1 MTSRRDA
8 FLDGLRAISVLRV
21 ISLHLMQRVEHPLVA
36 AFSFLMPG
44 IPLML
49 FVSGALAAQGLSK
62 PGAQVRA
69 RFWLERGR
77 RLLFPF
83 WAFGAAVVATCL
95 VAWCFEP
102 DAEHALPLRTAW
114 AWLLPLIGP
123 QASAAFDR
131 FDWHLWF
138 LSSLLLLL
146 ASAPWT
152 LKLHRRWPFAGAL
165 ACLAAGATI
174 EILQLSVPGVVRN
187 TLLFGAAFQLG
198 FGYADGRLLRASKSL
213 CLGAALASA
222 SLACL
227 FYFLRTPG
235 QMLHAAPLALV
246 LLGLAFVGVWL
257 AVRDRVLPL
266 FQRERVARAIGRINK
281 RAYSLYLWGPIAN
294 EIAWY
299 RVRPNS
305 GLGYALDFAL
315 SIALLLALVALFGR
329 VEDWAAS
336 RKRQPAPEAA
346 TLTDTRAEQQAPE
359 RQRAAA

>member
-8 FLDGLRAISVLRV
+8 FLDGVRAISVLRV
-21 ISLHLMQRVEHPLVA
+21 ISLHLMQRVEHPFVA

-49 FVSGALAAQGLSK
+49 FVSGALAAQSLGR
-62 PGAQVRA
+62 PGAETRR
-69 RFWLERGR
+69 RFWRERGR

-83 WAFGAAVVATCL
+83 WAFGGAVVATCL
-95 VAWCFEP
+95 VAWWFQP
-102 DAEHALPLRTAW
+102 DSEHALPLHTAW
-114 AWLLPLIGP
+114 AWFLPLIGP

-152 LKLHRRWPFAGAL
+152 VKLHRRLPFVGAL
-165 ACLAAGATI
+165 ACLAAGAAI
-174 EILQLSVPGVVRN
+174 EIAQLSVPGVLRN

-198 FGYADGRLLRASKSL
+198 YGYADGRLLRLRKSL
-213 CLGAALASA
+213 CVAAALVSA
-222 SLACL
+222 GLACT
-227 FYFLRTPG
+227 FYFLRAPG

-257 AVRDRVLPL
+257 ALRDKVLPL
-266 FQRERVARAIGRINK
+266 FERAGAARAIGRINK

-299 RVRPNS
+299 RLRPDS

-315 SIALLLALVALFGR
+315 SVALLLGLVVIFGR
-329 VEDWAAS
+329 VEDWAA
-336 RKRQPAPEAA
+336 RRRAPSTETARLAA
-346 TLTDTRAEQQAPE
+346 PRVERGEPETR
-359 RQRAAA
+359 RAAA